1 MRSYFFGGDF
11 INVKKFIVVALA
23 VLSVVVA
30 SIVPA
35 FALADDFKNQDC
47 LQIDK
52 VLSFLK
58 NETTIYDKYVKQ
70 SDYQYFTAFKS
81 NDKYVFSVFFMR
93 GNGSEWSEHSSRV
106 STYIS
111 SYFVAYYSY
120 YYDSNNHTYK
130 FYDKFLNTDSAYENM
145 GYISVDPSNVLYSTV
160 DLKTPDIT
168 FFQNPPGLLQRLL
181 NPVQSL
187 MGEKVVSDLGT
198 LMVCG
203 IGCLALLVGCSLVPK
218 VLYRFL

>member
-1 MRSYFFGGDF
+1 MKNKF
-11 INVKKFIVVALA
+11 VKILVVALA
-23 VLSVVVA
+23 VMCVFVSSCV
-30 SIVPA
+30 SA
-35 FALADDFKNQDC
+35 FALDDDLKNQDC

-93 GNGSEWSEHSSRV
+93 GNGSEWAEHSSRV

-111 SYFVAYYSY
+111 TYFVANYSY
-120 YYDSNNHTYK
+120 YYDSNNDTYRY
-130 FYDKFLNTDSAYENM
+130 YDKFLNTDSAYENM
-145 GYISVDPSNVLYSTV
+145 GYISVDPSYILYSTV

-168 FFQNPPGLLQRLL
+168 FFQNPPGLLLRLL
-181 NPVQSL
+181 NPVQSQV
-187 MGEKVVSDLGT
+187 GEKVVADLGT
-198 LMVCG
+198 LTVCG
-203 IGCLALLVGCSLVPK
+203 IGCLALLIGLALLPK
-218 VLYRFL
+218 VLYKFL